1 MKKVRWIFVCAVLV
15 AGWPTPMA
23 AVQTGTERV
32 HKVVPLAAG
41 GTVRLHS
48 FSGNV
53 TVTGTDRSDVVID
66 AVRKAPKDRLER
78 IKLDISTS
86 GSTVIIEAN
95 SKQGSWFDW
104 RGNNVVET
112 DFEIQVPRQC
122 ALDIDVFSSP
132 VTVTG
137 VSGSHRLWSF
147 SGNLALEGISG
158 PLRAKTFS
166 GEIRIGLA
174 GANRPDLNVS
184 TFSGEIDVRVPSE
197 VRANLDFDSFS
208 GDLTSDLPLTLNSKH
223 GHRLLAQLNAGGQAA
238 GSQTGASDLRLKT
251 FSGDVRIRR

>member
-1 MKKVRWIFVCAVLV
+1 MKTVRWVFVCAVFV

-23 AVQTGTERV
+23 AVQGESERV
-32 HKVVPLAAG
+32 HQVVPLAAG
-41 GTVRLHS
+41 GTIKLHN

-53 TVTGTDRSDVVID
+53 TITGTDRSEVVID

-95 SKQGSWFDW
+95 KKPGAWLNW
-104 RGNNVVET
+104 WGNNVVET
-112 DFEIQVPRQC
+112 DFEIQVPRQS
-122 ALDIDVFSSP
+122 ALEIDVFSSP

-137 VSGSHRLWSF
+137 VSGSHRFGSF
-147 SGNLALEGISG
+147 SGNLTLSGISG
-158 PLRAKTFS
+158 PIKAKTFS
-166 GEIRIGLA
+166 GEIRIDLA
-174 GANRPDLNVS
+174 SANRPDLNLS
-184 TFSGEIDVRVPSE
+184 TFSGQIDVRVPSE

-208 GDLTSDLPLTLNSKH
+208 GDLTSDLPLTLNSKR

-238 GSQTGASDLRLKT
+238 GSPTGASDVRLKT